1 MSATPRV
8 AAVIL
13 TYNGLELTLGALAS
27 LEHTTWPNFEV
38 VVVDNGSREDLGP
51 AIRARFPNVEVV
63 RTEQNLGPAGG
74 YNLGFRHVLARPE
87 VAYVLVLNDDV
98 EVGTTMVAELVA
110 VAERD
115 PSIGAVGPKTFFY
128 ADRTKLASAGG
139 RIVFRETVTK
149 ERGFGE
155 VDTGRYERDEQ
166 VGYVNGCG
174 MLARREAFEAA
185 GLWDPTFFLS
195 VEDADWCRRI
205 AAQGFST
212 WYAHRAI
219 LHHMVSDTT
228 GVYTPKKT
236 FQTGRSAAI
245 FVRRY
250 ATWWQWLTFLG
261 GMVAALP
268 IAWVRE
274 LRRGNQAAAV
284 AKAKGVWAGLK
295 VPPTSPPTL

>member
-1 MSATPRV
+1 MSSPPRV

-13 TYNGLELTLGALAS
+13 TYNGLDLTLGALAS
-27 LEHTTWPNFEV
+27 LELSTWPNQRV

-51 AIRARFPNVEVV
+51 AIRARFPSAEVV

-74 YNLGFRHVLARPE
+74 YNLGFRHVLEDPE
-87 VAYVLVLNDDV
+87 TQFVLVLNDDV
-98 EVGTTMVAELVA
+98 EVTSTMIAELVA

-115 PSIGAVGPKTFFY
+115 SRIGAVGPKTFFWG
-128 ADRTKLASAGG
+128 DRTKLASAGG

-149 ERGFGE
+149 ERGFGD
-155 VDTGRYERDEQ
+155 VDVGQYEQDEE

-185 GLWDPTFFLS
+185 GWWDPTFFLS
-195 VEDADWCRRI
+195 VEDADWCQRI
-205 AAQGFST
+205 ARAGFST
-212 WYAHRAI
+212 WYAHRAV
-219 LHHMVSDTT
+219 LYHMVSDTT

-250 ATWWQWLTFLG
+250 ARWWQWLTFLG
-261 GMVAALP
+261 GMSVALP
-268 IAWVRE
+268 IAWLRE
-274 LRRGNQAAAV
+274 LRHGNQAAAV
-284 AKAKGVWAGLK
+284 AKARGVLAGLRAPSTE
-295 VPPTSPPTL
+295 PPR